1 MNDIIK
7 KTKALDLS
15 NSNAAYKKERGQ
27 FFTTNE
33 ILKDCVLKFI
43 LNNPSIILEPS
54 IGRGDLV
61 SHILNNISNIEFDM
75 FEIDKDIKLLDELN
89 KDDINYCDFLK
100 NNLQK
105 KYDTIIGNPPYVKTK
120 KGNLYRDFIEKC
132 YNLLKNNGEL
142 IFIIPSDFF
151 KLTSSVKLL
160 NKMLENGTFT
170 HIFHPQ
176 REDLF
181 EDANI
186 DVLIFR
192 YCKNKNLTNKVIYN
206 DKKKYLINSNGTI
219 TFSDINNNFTKCIN
233 DYFDIYVG
241 IVSGKE
247 CVYKNKEFGNIQVL
261 NGKDKKEDYIYI
273 NNFPTENHKLN
284 EYLLENKNKLMD
296 RRIKKFNEN
305 NWFEWGAPRNIKTI
319 ENNLNKECIYMYN
332 LSRNKDVAFIDK
344 VQYFGGNL
352 LILLPKNNKK
362 LDLQKF
368 INIFNSDDFKNN
380 YMYSGRFKIGH
391 RQLCNHLIDI

>member
-1 MNDIIK
+1 MDKLINNLDKLNLDNK
-7 KTKALDLS
+7 KKL
-15 NSNAAYKKERGQ
+15 GQ
-27 FFTTNE
+27 YFTTDNN
-33 ILKDCVLKFI
+33 LKNTVFKFI
-43 LNNPSIILEPS
+43 LNNPKTILEPS

-61 SHILNNISNIEFDM
+61 IYILNKINHVKFEM
-75 FEIDKDIKLLDELN
+75 FEIDKSIELLDGLN
-89 KDDINYCDFLK
+89 NNNINYCDFLEI
-100 NNLQK
+100 NLEK

-120 KGNLYRDFIEKC
+120 RGNLYIDFIKKC
-132 YNLLKNNGEL
+132 YKLLKKDGEL

-160 NKMLENGTFT
+160 NKMLEKGTFT
-170 HIFHPQ
+170 HIYHPQ

-181 EDANI
+181 ENASI
-186 DVLIFR
+186 DIIVFR
-192 YCKNKNLTNKVIYN
+192 YCKNKNLTNEVQYN
-206 DKKKYLINSNGTI
+206 NSIKYLINSNGTI
-219 TFSDINNNFTKCIN
+219 IFSDSNHINTKCIN

-241 IVSGKE
+241 IVSGKDE
-247 CVYKNKEFGNIQVL
+247 VYKNEEFGNIQVL
-261 NGKDKKEDYIYI
+261 NGKDNMKKFIYI

-319 ENNLNKECIYMYN
+319 KNNLNKECIYIYN
-332 LSRNKDVAFIDK
+332 LTRNKEIAFLDK

-352 LILLPKNNKK
+352 LMLLPKNNKK

-368 INIFNSDDFKNN
+368 IDYFNNENFKNN

-391 RQLCNHLIDI
+391 RQLCNHLFDI